1 MAKDGG
7 QDDDVVDTNPNT
19 LAEVKELCT
28 EALRTPRDIQFWSK
42 TIHTTWLYMKNSRE
56 WVEYE
61 QQSKVMHEDVNRRR
75 EQYIKEQV
83 ASYKG
88 AMVIDR
94 EVVKWDFNGVIPSYS
109 VVEKI
114 DKSAVLYGNFI
125 FDIFLLILIS
135 KLN

>member
-1 MAKDGG
+1 VHGGLEDPQRHPILVKDHPYYL
-7 QDDDVVDTNPNT
+7 V
-19 LAEVKELCT
+19 
-28 EALRTPRDIQFWSK
+28 
-42 TIHTTWLYMKNSRE
+42 E